1 MALSTLR
8 ANLKTALTDNTKYS
22 CYDHVPETIIPPA
35 VLILAG
41 DPYLEPVVIGNNKN
55 WRVRLTLEVVGV
67 VYSNPS
73 ALTNLEDDIEAVCAL
88 LPTNWSVLS
97 VSSPRIR
104 QTNTSDLL
112 SAEIQITTVYTGS

>member
-8 ANLKTALTDNTKYS
+8 AELKSAITDNTKYS
-22 CYDHVPETIIPPA
+22 AYDHVPEVIIPPS

-41 DPYLEPVVIGNNKN
+41 DPYLEPIVIGNNKN
-55 WRVRLTLEVVGV
+55 WNVRLTLEVVGT

-73 ALTNLEDDIEAVCAL
+73 ALTNLEDDIEAICAL
-88 LPTNWSVLS
+88 IPTKWSILS

-104 QTNTSDLL
+104 ATNSTDLL
-112 SAEIQITTVYTGS
+112 SSEIQITTVYTG